1 MLRIGRRCSR
11 VWYSQCREVCST
23 NSTHD
28 DDVSRP
34 WMASTT
40 LSTLVK
46 LRSDVIL
53 ENTSSRGQT
62 LIRMDE
68 SLRKL
73 IADRLRGTCRLER
86 LQWDTSDP
94 VDDLEVL
101 VRGEQVHPMESLEML
116 KMRFGRNKRVFVLK
130 HDDMYGGMRPLLATY
145 VSLCRK
151 IPASMVEIEEDVC
164 IDDEPTV
171 AAFYSINNM
180 ERGLKGIELGQGMIH
195 GVVDLLKDEFPASL
209 NTFVTL
215 SPIPGF
221 RSWIQENIEKDTV
234 LDVFNDGDV
243 GVLVEERVDGCV
255 SGTRTTRELL
265 RASLLALDNVD
276 CDPVVYD
283 VLGKPLQ
290 DLCKIYL
297 EEQKDPVFRFHV
309 DNGARLYRINH
320 HADMSRQGRRQS
332 YGLMANYLY

>member
-1 MLRIGRRCSR
+1 MLRTGRRYSR
-11 VWYSQCREVCST
+11 VWYSQCREIFTTRST
-23 NSTHD
+23 QHE
-28 DDVSRP
+28 VSRP

-53 ENTSSRGQT
+53 ENTSSRQT
-62 LIRMDE
+62 LIRMDA

-73 IADRLRGTCRLER
+73 IADRLRGTCRIER

-151 IPASMVEIEEDVC
+151 IPASMMEIEEDTC
-164 IDDEPTV
+164 IDNEPTV

-221 RSWIQENIEKDTV
+221 RSWIQEYIEKDTV
-234 LDVFNDGDV
+234 LDVFNDVDV
-243 GVLVEERVDGCV
+243 RTLLGERVHGCV
-255 SGTRTTRELL
+255 SRTRTTRELL
-265 RASLLALDNVD
+265 RSLLALENVGD
-276 CDPVVYD
+276 DPVVYD
-283 VLGKPLQ
+283 VLEEPLQ
-290 DLCKIYL
+290 KLCKLYL
-297 EEQKDPVFRFHV
+297 DEQKDPVFRFHV
-309 DNGARLYRINH
+309 DNGARLYRINY
-320 HADMSRQGRRQS
+320 HADMSGQGRRQS
-332 YGLMANYLY
+332 FGLMANYLY